1 MKKIAN
7 LVFNPFVNDSRVW
20 KESNSLLKHNYLVEV
35 LAHHSKGL
43 LERETKDGIIIN
55 RFGYLDREKTT
66 GNFGK
71 ILAYIVFVFKCVRYS
86 KKFDILHCND
96 LNTLPIAYFV
106 KLFYGK
112 KYKVVYDAHELET
125 AIQGLKGIK
134 KIIVKWAERN
144 LINTAD
150 KVIVVSD
157 SIANEYVKL
166 YNIKKPIVILNA
178 PYYINKVEKRDI
190 FRQELNIRLDQ
201 NIFLYQGLLS
211 DGRGLD
217 ILVKTFKSFQSDSN
231 IIIFMGHGD
240 MKDKIQNEAAKNKNI
255 YFYNSVSPNILL
267 NYTSSA
273 DYGISLIEDTC
284 LSYHYCLPN
293 KLFEYLMSFIPVIV
307 SDLPEMRKVVEG
319 NNVGVVSKINAES
332 LGAKIK
338 SIIEI
343 DKSLIM
349 DNITRTR
356 KIYNWEEQEILLIK
370 LYKELYN

>member
-1 MKKIAN
+1 
-7 LVFNPFVNDSRVW
+7 
-20 KESNSLLKHNYLVEV
+20 
-35 LAHHSKGL
+35 
-43 LERETKDGIIIN
+43 
-55 RFGYLDREKTT
+55 
-66 GNFGK
+66 
-71 ILAYIVFVFKCVRYS
+71 
-86 KKFDILHCND
+86 
-96 LNTLPIAYFV
+96 LPIAYFV